1 MQLKWESNTVVLILS
16 EKPLRKPNALH
27 AHKEQIESG
36 FSCLLLFILTGIM
49 PIKHSL
55 P

>member
-1 MQLKWESNTVVLILS
+1 MHLKWESNTVVLILS
-16 EKPLRKPNALH
+16 EKPLRKQNALH
-27 AHKEQIESG
+27 VHKEKFESG
-36 FSCLLLFILTGIM
+36 FSYLLLFILTGIM